1 VKTPRR
7 LLAVIAALALALGT
21 SPPASAAA
29 TPTNGGFEANGGTA
43 NPTGWTTAGTLSASF
58 TEAGGRSGSYRL
70 AHYSASAYEVE
81 TRQVLTGVPNGW
93 HTLRVWVRSGGTSH
107 IALRNCGGAEQ
118 RTSLPVSAGALWI
131 ELAVSAQVTT
141 GQCTIALVSKGKA
154 GSWANFDDVR
164 FTAERTS
171 LPIRGGDVSSLK
183 KGEDHGAA
191 YRTASGAA
199 QDALAILKANGA
211 TYIRLKVWVN
221 PADGYNDKG
230 DVLAMAKRVKAQGL
244 KLLIDFHYSDTWADP
259 GKQYKPAAW
268 ASYDFARLSKAV
280 YDHTYDVLNAL
291 KAQGT
296 TADMVQVGNETNA
309 GMLWPDGS
317 TDRWDQLA
325 RLLTSGANAVK
336 AVSPS
341 TRVALHVANGAR
353 GADVRWWFDNAV
365 ARKVPF
371 DVIALSYYGYWH
383 GTLGELQQTLFDV
396 TARYGKDVLV
406 AETAYPFTM
415 ADADFELNSLNDPS
429 LLVPGYPA
437 TSEGQLANFRDVLS
451 VVQAVPGG
459 RGLGAVYWEPTWT
472 AVPGNGWDP
481 ADPNSGDG
489 WDNQALFDWSGR
501 ALPALTAF
509 AAR

>member
-1 VKTPRR
+1 MTFPRR
-7 LLAVIAALALALGT
+7 LLAVVAALALAVGL

-29 TPTNGGFEANGGTA
+29 TPTNGGFEAGSGTA
-43 NPTGWTTAGTLSASF
+43 NPTGWTTSGTTGASF
-58 TEAGGRSGSYRL
+58 TEAGGHSGSYRL
-70 AHYSASAYEVE
+70 SHYSASAYEVE
-81 TRQVLTGVPNGW
+81 TRQVLTGVSNGW
-93 HTLRVWVRSGGTSH
+93 HTLRVRVRSGGTSH
-107 IALRNCGGAEQ
+107 IALRDCGGAEQ
-118 RTSLPVSAGALWI
+118 RAHLPISAGALWI

-141 GQCTIALVSKGKA
+141 GRCTIALVSKGKA

-171 LPIRGGDVSSLK
+171 LAIRGGDVSSLK
-183 KGEDHGAA
+183 KGEDHGAV

-211 TYIRLKVWVN
+211 NYFRLKVWVN
-221 PADGYNDKG
+221 PADGYNDRD
-230 DVLAMAKRVKAQGL
+230 DVLAMARRVKALGL
-244 KLLIDFHYSDTWADP
+244 KLLVDFHYSDTWADP

-309 GMLWPDGS
+309 GMLWPEGS
-317 TDRWDQLA
+317 IDNWDQLA

-336 AVSPS
+336 AVSSS
-341 TRVALHVANGAR
+341 TRVALHMANGAR

-365 ARKVPF
+365 SRNVPF

-396 TARYGKDVLV
+396 TARYGRDVLV

-451 VVQAVPGG
+451 VVQAVP

-501 ALPALTAF
+501 ALPAITAF
-509 AAR
+509 SR